1 MIISTIFVISFIIS
15 LFYENTIFLFIVAI
29 MINLLLVAKYRDN
42 QPLFILYI
50 FVVTYLLYLTPY
62 YLMNIKFTVYTEFSD
77 DRYYSA
83 TMRVYSSFL
92 LFLYLFTAY
101 GKKRSIIPELREFRG
116 VIKNEF
122 VYYLAIAA
130 MVILTFFALR
140 GENIFSSGGY
150 GKGEV
155 EASGLSEY
163 FLIFLIIATLSSKK
177 SNKIKTYAI
186 ISCAVLYVIRILLF
200 GGRIPAIEVTLL
212 VFILFF
218 NNRFKNST
226 IMILCGIG
234 ILFNEIFSLI
244 RANPYQAL
252 AMVMNRTKEV
262 EYIASNQGD
271 VFYSTTVFI
280 ALKDN
285 GILDL
290 SFRIK
295 SLLGF
300 LLSFFSPSSLLW
312 PETRISAYISTVSP
326 LGGGGLIPGF
336 FYLWFGYPGVL
347 LCSFLVYKV
356 IESVERLDIVNAK
369 WVFLVLAM
377 ATFPRW
383 IAYSPISLYKLCV
396 WGIIV
401 YSCVAVFDTFTRI
414 MLNKKQNHSYLK
426 NGWHQKK

>member
-1 MIISTIFVISFIIS
+1 MIVSTIFIISFLIS
-15 LFYENTIFLFIVAI
+15 LFYENSIFLFIIAI
-29 MINLLLVAKYRDN
+29 VINFMLVAKYRDN

-50 FVVTYLLYLTPY
+50 FVATYLLYLIPY
-62 YLMNIKFTVYTEFSD
+62 YFLNIKFAAYAEFSD

-101 GKKRSIIPELREFRG
+101 GRERKIRPELKEFRG
-116 VIKNEF
+116 IIKNEF
-122 VYYLAIAA
+122 VFYLAIAA
-130 MVILTFFALR
+130 MLLLTFLALR

-155 EASGLSEY
+155 ESSGLSEY
-163 FLIFLIIATLSSKK
+163 FLIFLIIAALSSKK
-177 SNKIKTYAI
+177 SNMAETIAI
-186 ISCAVLYVIRILLF
+186 LCSATLYIARIFLF

-226 IMILCGIG
+226 IIILCGIG
-234 ILFNEIFSLI
+234 IIFNEVFSLI

-252 AMVMNRTKEV
+252 AMIMNRTKGV

-271 VFYSTTVFI
+271 VFYSTTVFV

-285 GILDL
+285 GFLNPA
-290 SFRIK
+290 FRIK

-300 LLSFFSPSSLLW
+300 LLSFFSPSSVLW
-312 PETRISAYISTVSP
+312 PEARISEYISNLSP
-326 LGGGGLIPGF
+326 IGGGGLIPGY

-356 IESVERLDIVNAK
+356 VSSAERLYLVNGK
-369 WVFLVLAM
+369 WVFLVLAL

-401 YSCVAVFDTFTRI
+401 YGCVVVFDMLSRI
-414 MLNKKQNHSYLK
+414 MLNRIKK
-426 NGWHQKK
+426 G